1 MIIGMPARITSE
13 IRAFCKQIESNANPI
28 YLAVEPAPESMKL
41 ECFRNVENFIA
52 KNGGS
57 IQYGWRIGEWAGVML
72 EAEFHAVLRAPSG
85 KYRDVTP
92 FDEEQIL
99 FLPDNTKIYEGRQ
112 VNNIRFALANK
123 PIVHEF
129 IDINNKIFEERNKGG
144 LAEKHGEIA
153 LPANIIMPLL
163 RRSRELFT
171 MIYKETASPNSPCV
185 CGSGLKYKKCCR
197 Q

>member
-1 MIIGMPARITSE
+1 MIIGTPAQITSE
-13 IRAFCKQIESNANPI
+13 IRKLCNQIAAGTNPI
-28 YLAVEPAPESMKL
+28 YLKVQPAPESEKL
-41 ECFRNVENFIA
+41 ECFPNVENFVA

-57 IQYGWRIGEWAGVML
+57 IQYGWRIGEWSGVMI
-72 EAEFHAVLRAPSG
+72 EAEFHAVWLSPNG
-85 KYRDVTP
+85 KFIDITP

-99 FLPDNTKIYEGRQ
+99 FLPDNTKIYEGKQ

-123 PIVHEF
+123 PIIHEF